1 MASVIQLDH
10 VTKTYGKIRGVVD
23 LNLEVAEG
31 QVTGFLGP
39 NGAGKTT
46 TISMLMDLIRPTSG
60 TVSIFGMDAQ
70 KQGVEIRRRIGFLAG
85 DFALDKDL
93 NGWQQLE
100 YYGNLR
106 GSFDKQYIA
115 ELAER
120 LECDLTK
127 RFKNLSRGNRQ
138 KVGLISALMH
148 KPELLIFD
156 EPTSGLDPLMQAE
169 FNKIIAEH
177 TEAGKTAF
185 ISSHMLSEVQTLCDN
200 VAFIREGRLVAI
212 KTMQELSNT
221 STRYIRITT
230 PDKQLLTQLAKLD
243 GTKLQSEQNEY
254 TEFTST
260 GDINKILSLLAKHKV
275 ENITITEADLES
287 IFMNYYEEGGHV

>member
-1 MASVIQLDH
+1 MAVIELNH
-10 VTKTYGKIRGVVD
+10 VTKMYGTSRGVSD
-23 LNLEVAEG
+23 LNLEVNEG
-31 QVTGFLGP
+31 EVTGFLGP

-60 TVSIFGMDAQ
+60 EIKIFGMDTR
-70 KQGVEIRRRIGFLAG
+70 KQGVEVRKRIGFLAG

-93 NGWQQLE
+93 TGWQQLK

-106 GSFDKQYIA
+106 GSFDKAYIQ
-115 ELAER
+115 ELADR
-120 LECDLTK
+120 LECDLSK

-148 KPELLIFD
+148 RPELLIFD

-177 TEAGKTAF
+177 KAAGKTAF
-185 ISSHMLSEVQTLCDN
+185 ISSHVLSEVEALCDN
-200 VAFIREGRLVAI
+200 VAFIREGEIVATR
-212 KTMQELSNT
+212 TMQELT
-221 STRYIRITT
+221 DTATRYIRVTT
-230 PDKQLLTQLAKLD
+230 KDKKLLDQLGKLS
-243 GTKLQSEQNEY
+243 GTKIQSETNEY

-260 GDINKILSLLAKHKV
+260 GDINTVLGLLAKHKV
-275 ENITITEADLES
+275 QNVTITEADLES
-287 IFMNYYEEGGHV
+287 IFMHYYQEESNV